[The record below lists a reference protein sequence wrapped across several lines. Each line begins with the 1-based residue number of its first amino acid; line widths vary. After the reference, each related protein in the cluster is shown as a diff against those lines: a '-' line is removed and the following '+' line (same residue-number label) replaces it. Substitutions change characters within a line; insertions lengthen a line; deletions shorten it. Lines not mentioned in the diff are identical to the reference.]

1 MSNFIGL
8 YQKRSNVDISSPFSQ
23 LIVQRRKTET
33 CASALQLSGGL
44 CGCGKTVVMQL
55 PDVLLQVKVAAK
67 ALTAGGTCEG
77 LLVIVCVH
85 VEGQVVDL
93 MEGLVADGALV
104 LLFPTVSQLVV
115 LVVAWEIPEGIIS
128 MSEKVNMKHFNFVCH
143 QKKRIIRLHVYQV
156 KKKNQNNN
164 IKIEKAVWM

>member
-8 YQKRSNVDISSPFSQ
+8 YQKCSNVDISSPFSR

-44 CGCGKTVVMQL
+44 CGCGETVVMQL

-67 ALTAGGTCEG
+67 ALTAGGACEG
-77 LLVIVCVH
+77 LLVVVCVH
-85 VEGQVVDL
+85 VEGEIVDL

-128 MSEKVNMKHFNFVCH
+128 MSEKVNMKHLNFVCH
-143 QKKRIIRLHVYQV
+143 QKKRIIHLHVYQV
-156 KKKNQNNN
+156 KKKNQNDN